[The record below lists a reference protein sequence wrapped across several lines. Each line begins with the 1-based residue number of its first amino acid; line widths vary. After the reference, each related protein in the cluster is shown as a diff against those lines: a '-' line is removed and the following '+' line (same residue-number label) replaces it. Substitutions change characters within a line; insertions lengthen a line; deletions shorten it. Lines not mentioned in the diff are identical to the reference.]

1 MAALKAGAVPH
12 RHLKFMRY
20 SKIYSSSILALTILL
35 ASLSISAT
43 AQTLLEKK
51 FTASVDSEATLDLT
65 ASVPGTSWEKPG
77 SEAATVSIFVDGQKH
92 QDALLFAGAKQFT
105 YQLLLGRVAAGE
117 HQFHIELNRPQSAAS
132 VTTVSIA
139 DAKVSIIPSGHPDYQ
154 MIAHAPILFA
164 RPDTIGKFSDV
175 PLLMYCETLK
185 ETGKTTLRY
194 TVIFSNEDGGTQTAA
209 LMARWGRTTDIEWVV
224 DVELDAEGRAINST
238 FQGASHVTKTF
249 QGKLEAAH
257 PLFLTETVNN
267 NFSDKGETAMRF
279 TLRPIGVDLSRHSRE
294 WVMDK
299 HPWTYSVMAAEM
311 IREGKITDER
321 TLGARIG
328 DLRNYLYIDVASN
341 QQSGA
346 LFSMAV
352 KLKNDPR
359 WYTSDF
365 GISSYKIER
374 SGYFR
379 TTIRLP
385 KGTKPNQIE
394 RLAARC
400 DLTGNPRSKEE
411 IGKATAAQCE
421 LGSINKVF
429 FLNDGHQ
436 PGISLP
442 VKGTATKI
450 LFGEAVE
457 FSLGRR

>member
-1 MAALKAGAVPH
+1 MHILKTFIASTFALLV
-12 RHLKFMRY
+12 L
-20 SKIYSSSILALTILL
+20 LTTT
-35 ASLSISAT
+35 AS
-43 AQTLLEKK
+43 AQSLLETK
-51 FTASVDSEATLDLT
+51 FSAQIEAEATLDLS
-65 ASVPGTSWEKPG
+65 ASVPGASWEKSG
-77 SEAATVSIFVDGQKH
+77 NEAATVTISLDGKKH
-92 QDALLFAGAKQFT
+92 QDAILFAGAKSFT
-105 YQLLLGRVAAGE
+105 YRLLLGHVGIGE
-117 HQFHIELNRPQSAAS
+117 HSVRIELNRQQSAANI
-132 VTTVSIA
+132 TTVNIS
-139 DAKVSIIPSGHPDYQ
+139 DAKVQVIPSDHPDYQ

-185 ETGKTTLRY
+185 EAGKTTLRY

-224 DVELDAEGRAINST
+224 DVELDAEGRAVNST

-294 WVMDK
+294 WVMDE
-299 HPWTYSVMAAEM
+299 HPWTYTVMAAEM

-321 TLGARIG
+321 TLGARIS
-328 DLRNYLYIDVASN
+328 DLRNYLYIDVAST

-346 LFSMAV
+346 LFSIAV

-365 GISSYKIER
+365 GINSYKIER

-411 IGKATAAQCE
+411 IARATSAQCE
-421 LGSINKVF
+421 LGSINRVF
-429 FLNDGHQ
+429 FLNDDHQ

-442 VKGTATKI
+442 VKSIATKI
-450 LFGEAVE
+450 LFGEALE

>member
-1 MAALKAGAVPH
+1 MDQLKRIV
-12 RHLKFMRY
+12 F
-20 SKIYSSSILALTILL
+20 
-35 ASLSISAT
+35 
-43 AQTLLEKK
+43 TLLVALGSLTVVPQSASAQSLFEKG
-51 FTASVDSEATLDLT
+51 FTAETEAEALLDLT
-65 ASVPGTSWEKPG
+65 ASVPGASWEKSG

-92 QDALLFAGAKQFT
+92 QDAILFAGAKRFT
-105 YQLLLGRVAAGE
+105 YRLLLGRVVMGE
-117 HQFHIELNRPQSAAS
+117 HSLRIELNRRQSAANI
-132 VTTVSIA
+132 TTVNIA
-139 DAKVSIIPSGHPDYQ
+139 DAKVSLINSSHPDFA
-154 MIAHAPILFA
+154 MLAHAPILFA

-185 ETGKTTLRY
+185 ELGKEAGKTTLRY

-224 DVELDAEGRAINST
+224 DVELDAQGQVIAST
-238 FQGASHVTKTF
+238 FQGANHITKTF
-249 QGKLEAAH
+249 QGKREAAH
-257 PLFLTETVNN
+257 PLFLTETINN
-267 NFSDKGETAMRF
+267 NFSDQGETAMRF

-294 WVMDK
+294 WVMDT
-299 HPWTYSVMAAEM
+299 HPWTYTVMAEEM

-328 DLRNYLYIDVASN
+328 DLRTYLYVDVAST
-341 QQSGA
+341 QASGA
-346 LFSMAV
+346 LFSFAV

-359 WYTSDF
+359 WHTSDF

-400 DLTGNPRSKEE
+400 DLGGNPRSKEE
-411 IGKATAAQCE
+411 IAKAVAAQCE

-429 FLNDGHQ
+429 FMNESYQ
-436 PGISLP
+436 PGASLP
-442 VKGTATKI
+442 VSGGKIKI
-450 LFGEAVE
+450 LFGEAAE
-457 FSLGRR
+457 LTIGAGKRQ